1 MNNPI
6 RELSFDEIPERL
18 MEIPEPPKKLF
29 IRGEMPKGDSKFL
42 CVVGSRKY
50 TEYGKEACQKLLA
63 GLRGYDIVIVSGLAL
78 GIDGIAHKA
87 ALDAGLTTVAIPGS
101 GLHSSVLY
109 PSSNRQL
116 ADKIVDSGGALL
128 SEFEP
133 MFKPTLYS
141 FPQRNRIMAGISHA
155 VLIIEAEIKSG
166 TLITS
171 RLATDYNRE
180 VMAVPGSI
188 FSKNSEGP
196 NMLIR
201 LGATPVS
208 SSAHIL
214 EVLGFKAEENKT
226 TKNLELKNLSDDERK
241 VLSIIENPIDRD
253 ELIRELTKSGMS
265 IGNGSAL
272 LSIMEIKGLIEE
284 KLGEIRAI
292 C

>member
-1 MNNPI
+1 METSI
-6 RELSFDEIPERL
+6 KELPFSEIPERL
-18 MEIPEPPKKLF
+18 MEIPEPPKKLY
-29 IRGEMPKGDSKFL
+29 IRGKMPKGDAKFL

-50 TEYGKEACQKLLA
+50 TEYGKEACQKLIA
-63 GLRGYDIVIVSGLAL
+63 GLREYDIVIVSGLAL

-87 ALDAGLTTVAIPGS
+87 ALDTGLTTIAIPGS
-101 GLHSSVLY
+101 GLHPSVLY
-109 PSSNRQL
+109 PSSNKQL
-116 ADKIVDSGGALL
+116 ADKIVESGGALI
-128 SEFEP
+128 SEFES
-133 MFKPTLYS
+133 MFRPTLYS
-141 FPQRNRIMAGISHA
+141 FPQRNRIMAGISNA
-155 VLIIEAEIKSG
+155 VLIVEAEIKSG

-180 VMAVPGSI
+180 VMAVPGSV

-214 EVLGFKAEENKT
+214 EVLGFKAEEDKT
-226 TKNLELKNLSDDERK
+226 TKKLEMKNLSEDERK
-241 VLSIIENPIDRD
+241 VVAIIKNPLGRD
-253 ELIRELTKSGMS
+253 ELIRKLVKSGMS
-265 IGNGSAL
+265 VSNSSAL

-284 KLGEIRAI
+284 KLGEIRAV

>member
-1 MNNPI
+1 
-6 RELSFDEIPERL
+6 
-18 MEIPEPPKKLF
+18 
-29 IRGEMPKGDSKFL
+29 
-42 CVVGSRKY
+42 
-50 TEYGKEACQKLLA
+50 
-63 GLRGYDIVIVSGLAL
+63 
-78 GIDGIAHKA
+78 
-87 ALDAGLTTVAIPGS
+87 
-101 GLHSSVLY
+101 
-109 PSSNRQL
+109 
-116 ADKIVDSGGALL
+116 
-128 SEFEP
+128 
-133 MFKPTLYS
+133 
-141 FPQRNRIMAGISHA
+141 
-155 VLIIEAEIKSG
+155 
-166 TLITS
+166 
-171 RLATDYNRE
+171 
-180 VMAVPGSI
+180 
-188 FSKNSEGP
+188 
-196 NMLIR
+196 MLIR

>member
-1 MNNPI
+1 MNNLT
-6 RELSFDEIPERL
+6 RELPLDEIPERL
-18 MEIPEPPKKLF
+18 MEIPEPPKRLY
-29 IRGEMPKGDSKFL
+29 IRGEMPKIDYKFL

-50 TEYGKEACQKLLA
+50 TEYGKEACQKLIA

-78 GIDGIAHKA
+78 GIDGIAHRA
-87 ALDAGLTTVAIPGS
+87 ALDAELTTIAIPGS
-101 GLHSSVLY
+101 GLHPSVLY

-116 ADKIVDSGGALL
+116 AEKIVDSGGALL

-201 LGATPVS
+201 LGATPIY
-208 SSAHIL
+208 SSAQIL
-214 EVLGFKAEENKT
+214 EVLGFKAEEDKT

-241 VLSIIENPIDRD
+241 VFALIENPLNRD
-253 ELIRELTKSGMS
+253 ELIRELAKSGMS
-265 IGNGSAL
+265 IGNSSAL
-272 LSIMEIKGLIEE
+272 LSIMEIKGLIKER
-284 KLGEIRAI
+284 LGEIRLKL
-292 C
+292 